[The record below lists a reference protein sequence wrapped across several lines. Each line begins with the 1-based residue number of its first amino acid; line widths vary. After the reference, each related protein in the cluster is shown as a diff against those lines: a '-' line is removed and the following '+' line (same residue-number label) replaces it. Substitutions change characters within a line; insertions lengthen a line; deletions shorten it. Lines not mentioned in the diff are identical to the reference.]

1 MSIAPRDETGE
12 TADGGIR
19 VVLGFDMETD
29 IGSFSSGYTGV
40 RKGTPR
46 LLDLLDRQGVAATFY
61 FTGACA
67 RANPAVVAAVMKA
80 GHEIGCHSVFHE
92 TVGDA
97 LFDIPGL
104 TPLLPEEIPHRL
116 EVATD
121 WVADVSGERP
131 VSFRAPR
138 LFGST
143 DMVNALEALGY
154 LTDASYPMYYFRE
167 RLTPYH
173 PSREDWTQEGS
184 LRILELPNFADLS
197 MPSNDPFGRD
207 RDQWPLFRTSGAD
220 ALMRHVDG
228 FGAFFRARQE
238 APFLCFYLHPWEFH
252 EMPQG
257 DLRFGEG
264 TIRPDAFIV
273 KNCGDYALQQLDAL
287 IAQLKRRGAR
297 FLTAREV
304 AVSPVLPIRKIG
316 L

>member
-1 MSIAPRDETGE
+1 MKTTPRNKPIGTPAGD
-12 TADGGIR
+12 IH

-29 IGSFSSGYTGV
+29 IGSFSAGYTGV
-40 RKGTPR
+40 QQGTPR
-46 LLDLLDRQGVAATFY
+46 LLDLLERQGVAATFY

-67 RANPAVVAAVMKA
+67 RANPKILTAVRKG

-104 TPLLPEEIPHRL
+104 TPLLPEEVPHRL
-116 EVATD
+116 AVATD
-121 WVADVSGERP
+121 WVAEVSGERP

-143 DMVNALEALGY
+143 AMINALEELGY
-154 LTDASYPMYYFRE
+154 LTDASYPMYYYRE
-167 RLTPYH
+167 RLSPYH
-173 PSREDWTQEGS
+173 PSREAWTQEGN

-197 MPSNDPFGRD
+197 MDSKDPYGRD
-207 RDQWPLFRTSGAD
+207 RDQWPLFRTSGAE
-220 ALMRHVDG
+220 ALLRHVDG
-228 FGAFFRARQE
+228 FCGYCRTRNT

-287 IAQLKRRGAR
+287 ITQLKRRGAR
-297 FLTAREV
+297 FLTARAV
-304 AVSPVLPIRKIG
+304 AIDL
-316 L
+316 